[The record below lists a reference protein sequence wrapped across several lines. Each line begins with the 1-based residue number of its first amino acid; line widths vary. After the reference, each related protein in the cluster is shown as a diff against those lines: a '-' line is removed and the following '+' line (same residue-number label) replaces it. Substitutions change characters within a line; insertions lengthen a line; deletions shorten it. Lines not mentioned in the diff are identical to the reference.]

1 LIVRYVLRDLET
13 FLKIMEH
20 PGRGQSYSIRD
31 LAATARVSKSKI
43 ERIARGELD
52 WLDVNEAHRVVE
64 ALGVSVLVL
73 FMPPA
78 STSE

>member
-1 LIVRYVLRDLET
+1 LSARYVLRDLET
-13 FLKIMEH
+13 FKRIMEH

-43 ERIARGELD
+43 ERLVRGELD

-64 ALGVSVLVL
+64 ALGVTVLVL

-78 STSE
+78 SPK